1 MGNGFLW
8 QKPEQLGKPSTP
20 LPPENKIRAEKP
32 SLGVEMCCPGGAGR
46 LTTSNC
52 VAYPLQCSRTL
63 FAVVVPIKAAGTSGL
78 ETRAS
83 ARALTS
89 AGHRLRQC
97 VPEAAGP
104 QPRGAGAGSRA
115 SARST
120 AQSGVGQPGPGVGSS
135 QDALTFG
142 AGSRSSRKVT

>member
-8 QKPEQLGKPSTP
+8 QKPEQLEKPSTP

-46 LTTSNC
+46 LITSNC
-52 VAYPLQCSRTL
+52 VAYPLQCSRTV
-63 FAVVVPIKAAGTSGL
+63 FAVVVPIKDAGTSGL

-83 ARALTS
+83 ARVLTS

-104 QPRGAGAGSRA
+104 QPRGAGADSRA
-115 SARST
+115 SR
-120 AQSGVGQPGPGVGSS
+120 GPRHR
-135 QDALTFG
+135 
-142 AGSRSSRKVT
+142 AGSGSPDQGWAPPRMP